1 MTVWVAA
8 WLHGYVAADDVLDAL
23 APWAGLHEV
32 VAADE
37 LTAAQF
43 DLPLPNAMP
52 YSPAMLLATV
62 RRAGATSARLILPVP
77 GDTRGLTPAW
87 DTLGLTP
94 ARDTLGLTPA
104 CDTLGLTPETQRQ
117 GSFGSDALRA
127 GEGMLLAGADIGVV
141 PKTVAEGVVRWT
153 VHRTS
158 TAGSAGYIGLAEA
171 EHALRCAVRDATAT
185 LTGLDIARH
194 RPEVRGQIA
203 DTLAARPRPPWPN
216 GTPGRVLRVLENAD
230 EVTAIL
236 TAAAGDDGAA
246 VSAPQARARS
256 EALRPLAAAVRAAR
270 LAAVAEA
277 VRALTDDRAGRH

>member
-1 MTVWVAA
+1 MTVWVSA
-8 WLHGYVAADDVLDAL
+8 WLHGCAAADDVLDAL
-23 APWAGLHEV
+23 VPWAGLHEV

-37 LTAAQF
+37 LTAAHF

-77 GDTRGLTPAW
+77 GDTRGLAP
-87 DTLGLTP
+87 GS
-94 ARDTLGLTPA
+94 
-104 CDTLGLTPETQRQ
+104 ERQ
-117 GSFGSDALRA
+117 GSFGSDALRS
-127 GEGMLLAGADIGVV
+127 GEGVLLTSADIGVV
-141 PKTVAEGVVRWT
+141 PTTVAEGVTRWT

-158 TAGSAGYIGLAEA
+158 TAGSARYIGLTEA
-171 EHALRCAVRDATAT
+171 EHALRCAVYDATAT
-185 LTGLDIARH
+185 LTELDIARH

-203 DTLAARPRPPWPN
+203 ETLAARPRPPWPN
-216 GTPGRVLRVLENAD
+216 GTPGRVLRVLESAD

-236 TAAAGDDGAA
+236 SAAARDDGAA
-246 VSAPQARARS
+246 VSAQAARARS